1 MNVATEIVEA
11 IRQFEGKSL
20 LRLTSDNIRRD
31 RKMVE
36 SLDTYIVLNEIA
48 NENRM
53 RDETE
58 LRTQIMIEYSK
69 LQSERAF
76 FSDETTSDHFSLVLF
91 AIFNVKFDLNYANTD
106 KLAEEIAGVILTAG
120 TTFPINS
127 ATVLRRLF
135 ETYHEFGVD
144 AEGLKAK
151 INISLQNQ
159 YNIFRT
165 DGSFSAERFRS
176 SNIMDAVQ
184 QLFRQHFRV
193 DLNLTMPMDPPPR
206 TDLQNLIRELRNV
219 ERRLSDLERME
230 IPHRNDS
237 DIYQGPHGP

>member
-1 MNVATEIVEA
+1 
-11 IRQFEGKSL
+11 
-20 LRLTSDNIRRD
+20 
-31 RKMVE
+31 MVE
-36 SLDTYIVLNEIA
+36 SLDTYVVLNEIA
-48 NENRM
+48 KKHRIG
-53 RDETE
+53 DATK
-58 LRTQIMIEYSK
+58 LRTQIMIEDSK
-69 LQSERAF
+69 LQSRREF
-76 FSDETTSDHFSLVLF
+76 FSDETTAHHFSLVLF